1 MFGIFGK
8 SENEADICRDISE
21 KIAETEEAFRVAR
34 SIYDTF
40 GLPDG
45 DYYTA
50 YQSFSNFVDM
60 WVMNHFG
67 KRNSKLQLSLIR
79 KSLNVMHKQR
89 MFITSNLTKQYGNPD
104 DSNS

>member
-1 MFGIFGK
+1 MCGK
-8 SENEADICRDISE
+8 SENEAEIRLEIGE

-34 SIYDTF
+34 SIDDTS

-50 YQSFSNFVDM
+50 YQSFNNFVDM
-60 WVMNHFG
+60 WVINDFG
-67 KRNSKLQLSLIR
+67 KRNSKLQLNLIR
-79 KSLNVMHKQR
+79 NSLSVIHKQR